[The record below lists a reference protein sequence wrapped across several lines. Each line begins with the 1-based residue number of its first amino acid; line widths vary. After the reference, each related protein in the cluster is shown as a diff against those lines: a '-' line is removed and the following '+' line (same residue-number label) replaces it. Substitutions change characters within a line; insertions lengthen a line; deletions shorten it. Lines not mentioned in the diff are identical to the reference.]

1 MIWLAKIGR
10 LDLMRIVFGEVAVP
24 RRVYEEAASERSSDS
39 ILICRA
45 VEDGRIKVSEGLE
58 EAAVLA
64 ERAGIHLGE
73 AEAILLAKK
82 IGAELIIDE
91 REGSVTAQIFG
102 VRPIGTIAVLL
113 LALAEGRLTFN
124 EFKECLDRLI
134 ASGFWLSVDVYNRAL
149 EEARSIAKKEEN
161 EKSSAS
167 GARADSLTGA
177 GWRPNLYGG
186 NSRLE

>member
-1 MIWLAKIGR
+1 LIWLAKIGR

-39 ILICRA
+39 ILICKA
-45 VEDGRIKVSEGLE
+45 VEDGWIKVSEEGLE

-73 AEAILLAKK
+73 ADAILLAKK
-82 IGAELIIDE
+82 TGVELIIDE
-91 REGSVTAQIFG
+91 REGAVTAQIFG

-134 ASGFWLSVDVYNRAL
+134 ASGFWLYVDVYNRAL
-149 EEARSIAKKEEN
+149 EEARSIA
-161 EKSSAS
+161 
-167 GARADSLTGA
+167 ARAVA
-177 GWRPNLYGG
+177 GQP
-186 NSRLE
+186 